1 MKKEIEE
8 SKQQNSLLE
17 KQIVYVTS
25 AIEGKKSILPVRGSE
40 YAHCHDLFLAED
52 IAMVPGD
59 IKKVASGL
67 AMEIPNGWAALIDE
81 RSSTI
86 TKYDITVEAGD
97 IDCDYRG
104 HVLIV
109 LHRKT
114 GITLWN
120 SLKRSWN
127 DYILKDLDD
136 KSTAYA
142 NMHKVAVVAD
152 KIWTRVKK
160 IVNPFSMLAEAI
172 GYWRRRNKTLFFKRG
187 DALAQIRLVPVFNV
201 GFAKLPA
208 GKSLSKTKRGKGG
221 FGSTTEAT
229 KAKTKAATSKSSN

>member
-1 MKKEIEE
+1 MKKETET
-8 SKQQNSLLE
+8 KQDLLE

-40 YAHCHDLFLAED
+40 YAHCHDIFLAED

-59 IKKVASGL
+59 IKKAASGL

-109 LHRKT
+109 LHRKSA
-114 GITLWN
+114 ITLWN
-120 SLKRSWN
+120 SIKRSWN
-127 DYILKDLDD
+127 NYILEQLDE

-142 NMHKVAVVAD
+142 NMNTTMVVFD

-160 IVNPFSMLAEAI
+160 ILNPFSMLCEAF
-172 GYWRRRNKTLFFKRG
+172 GYWRKRNKTVFFKRG

-208 GKSLSKTKRGKGG
+208 GKKLSTTKRGKGG
-221 FGSTTEAT
+221 FGSTTET
-229 KAKTKAATSKSSN
+229 IKAKVKATSKK